1 MVFAFRHLLC
11 MLLTSPHLF
20 HQDGK
25 VQTDNRTNRDPM
37 EESSPEWPGRRK
49 ITSRKAFPEIIFS
62 IDLSVKQ
69 RSVVLQ
75 NKIYNLYRLNFKSI
89 I

>member
-1 MVFAFRHLLC
+1 
-11 MLLTSPHLF
+11 
-20 HQDGK
+20 
-25 VQTDNRTNRDPM
+25 M